1 MFAAKSQFQKM
12 KHYFARMTDREVMSF
27 VNKFRQLLS
36 SGKMAKLKMDCES
49 GCARVN
55 LEVIFQ
61 PSHCPQPQEQQQPC
75 RQAQVLRRT
84 AAGPARQRRRL
95 RRALAREAAVQA
107 ASEQVRLPPNS
118 VDKDANHQ
126 PLHPTKTFK
135 PPHQGTRLTIT
146 NLVA

>member
-1 MFAAKSQFQKM
+1 M

-49 GCARVN
+49 GSARVN
-55 LEVIFQ
+55 LEVICH
-61 PSHCPQPQEQQQPC
+61 PSYCPQPQEQQPC

-107 ASEQVRLPPNS
+107 ATEQVRLPPNS
-118 VDKDANHQ
+118 VDKDANLGCLIP
-126 PLHPTKTFK
+126 PLLSYFIFASISS
-135 PPHQGTRLTIT
+135 GDL
-146 NLVA
+146 